1 MWIASLWCAW
11 AGEEIRENFDAAGN
25 LSHRIVLVDNQLH
38 REEHYRYAGALLV
51 EKRSTGPSGETVDTW
66 SYAGDRPTLH
76 EQRQGEQLLLK
87 ESWTYGS
94 GGLVSRT
101 VERQGEAT
109 QVTTWTYDSLGRVVQ
124 METRTAEGA
133 LLSRMLAERSRPVT
147 PVHFEFSAGG
157 GWSSQTEVLDLVSG
171 FSVSR
176 KPDASLYDL
185 DPLEFRVGMAYKLS
199 RSKGETVND
208 DLSAWAGMDYN
219 HIAPRSTLFLFGTVA
234 RNPVA
239 NLSVDLVVAPV
250 GYKVELV
257 EAPRAL
263 LDLSFAPVWNFRSI
277 VAPAGGSCEGEVV
290 AEDTPCDSSKVRGSF
305 RLRLGYEG
313 VFRISDTVEYVPEFR
328 LKDFEAGWADGAIV
342 RNSLSIGLKLSK
354 ALRLEES
361 FVFTYDQSLTDQF
374 DCAVDADSLLC
385 QGMMFSNTT
394 SLVFAFDLKK

>member
-1 MWIASLWCAW
+1 MWLAASWCVW
-11 AGEEIRENFDAAGN
+11 AGEEIRENYDAAGN
-25 LSHRIVLVDNQLH
+25 LSHRIVLVDNQLS
-38 REEHYRYAGALLV
+38 REEHYRYEGGLLV
-51 EKRSTGPSGETVDTW
+51 EKRSSSPSGELVESW

-87 ESWTYGS
+87 ESWTYGA
-94 GGLVSRT
+94 GGVQSKT
-101 VERQGEAT
+101 VERPGEAT
-109 QVTTWTYDSLGRVVQ
+109 QVTTWTYDSLGRVIQ
-124 METRTAEGA
+124 TETRTAEGA
-133 LLSRMLAERSRPVT
+133 LLSRSLADRTRPIT

-171 FSVSR
+171 FSLSR

-199 RSKGETVND
+199 RSQGETVND

-277 VAPAGGSCEGEVV
+277 VAPAGGACEGRTVE
-290 AEDTPCDSSKVRGSF
+290 ADTPCDSSKLRGSF

-313 VFRISDTVEYVPEFR
+313 VLKVLDTVEYIPEFN
-328 LKDFEAGWADGAIV
+328 LKDFGAGWVDGAIL
-342 RNSLSIGLKLSK
+342 RNSLSIGVKLSK
-354 ALRLEES
+354 SLRLEEN
-361 FVFTYDQSLTDQF
+361 FVYTYDQSLADQIDCSTDS
-374 DCAVDADSLLC
+374 DSLLC

-394 SLVFAFDLKK
+394 TLVFAFDLKK